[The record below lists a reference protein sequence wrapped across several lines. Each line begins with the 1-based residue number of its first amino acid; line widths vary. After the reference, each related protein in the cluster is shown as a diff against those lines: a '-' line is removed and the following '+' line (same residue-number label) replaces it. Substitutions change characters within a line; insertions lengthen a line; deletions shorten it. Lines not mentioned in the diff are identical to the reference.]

1 MTTLH
6 FAITIRAPKKAVWD
20 AMIGPDTYRI
30 WASEFSD
37 GSYFEG
43 SWDEGQR
50 ILFLA
55 PNGDGMTA
63 VIAENRP
70 YEFISIKHLGY
81 IKYGVEDTDSEQ
93 VRSWAPLFENYTFVD
108 LGPDTEV
115 RVDMD
120 VTPDFESCMAAIWP
134 KALARIKELCEPGSW
149 YTDFAAAGTRRPDRR
164 RGTRALN
171 AGSYSR

>member
-6 FAITIRAPKKAVWD
+6 FSITIRAPREYVWD
-20 AMIGPDTYRI
+20 AMIGPYTFGI
-30 WASEFSD
+30 WASEFTD
-37 GSYFEG
+37 GSHFEG
-43 SWDEGQR
+43 SWDEGER

-55 PNGDGMTA
+55 SNGDGMTA

-70 YEFISIKHLGY
+70 GEFISIKHLGY

-93 VRSWAPLFENYTFVD
+93 VRSWAPVFENYTFVD
-108 LGPDTEV
+108 LGADTEV

-120 VTPDFESCMAAIWP
+120 VTPEFESYMAAIWP
-134 KALARIKELCEPGSW
+134 KALARLKKLCESGSECA
-149 YTDFAAAGTRRPDRR
+149 DVAAAATRHPDRR

-171 AGSYSR
+171 AVSYPR